1 MNYRMARAL
10 RELKEKIEK
19 RNEPKLYF
27 KYERINWWK

>member
-1 MNYRMARAL
+1 MNYRMTKAL
-10 RELKEKIEK
+10 RELKEKIAK